1 MERLAGKVAL
11 VTGAA
16 SGIGKA
22 AAQALVREGAGVA
35 VADINFAQ
43 AEAVA
48 QQLRDAGGD
57 ALAVAV
63 DLRVEDQVRRAV
75 ETTVEH
81 FGGLDVLCNNAADT
95 SVELT
100 SRDLGV
106 TTMEIDT
113 WDRTMEVNLR
123 GTMLFCKHAIP
134 ELVRRGGGSIVNV
147 SSIASLTGDVIFSA
161 YSASKA
167 GVNALTRSVA
177 AQFGTFGVRCNAIA
191 PHATLSAGA
200 INNMTEAVRDMFLRH
215 SATPYLGEPAMQ
227 ADVIVFLASDESRYM
242 TGQILVVDGGATA
255 HHPAFADLYDKA
267 RTGIEA
273 GDITALSKAR
283 SR

>member
-1 MERLAGKVAL
+1 MERLAGRIAL

-22 AAQALVREGAGVA
+22 IAEALAREGAGIA
-35 VADINFAQ
+35 VADINLTQ
-43 AEAVA
+43 AETVA
-48 QQLRDAGGD
+48 QQLRDAGRD
-57 ALAVAV
+57 AIAVPV
-63 DLRVEDQVRRAV
+63 DLRAEDEVRRAV
-75 ETTVEH
+75 ETAIEH
-81 FGGLDVLCNNAADT
+81 FGGLDILCNNAADT
-95 SVELT
+95 SLELT

-106 TTMEIDT
+106 TTMDLEV
-113 WDRTMEVNLR
+113 WDRTLEVNLR

-147 SSIASLTGDVIFSA
+147 SSILALNGDVVFSA

-177 AQFGTFGVRCNAIA
+177 AQFGKFGVRCNAIA
-191 PHATLSAGA
+191 PHATLSEGA
-200 INNMTEAVRDMFLRH
+200 MENTTEPVREMFLRH

-227 ADVIVFLASDESRYM
+227 ADVAVFLASDESRFM
-242 TGQILVVDGGATA
+242 TGQVLVVDGGTTTN
-255 HHPAFADLYDKA
+255 HPAFADLYDRA
-267 RTGIEA
+267 RDGIEA